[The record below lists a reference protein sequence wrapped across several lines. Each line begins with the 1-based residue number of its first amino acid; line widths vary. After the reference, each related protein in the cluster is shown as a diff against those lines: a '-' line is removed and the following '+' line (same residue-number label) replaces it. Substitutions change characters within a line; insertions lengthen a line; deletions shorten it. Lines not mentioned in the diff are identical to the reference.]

1 MSLTGRFNFRRTW
14 TGKIILQVEDERRS
28 LFGKGFRKRWR
39 DASVLDL
46 ASPALRRLIDL
57 RLKPQYVPDAP
68 VAVAPAEVE
77 AAPAVALEALA
88 TVPARADGPS
98 SGRIVTH

>member
-14 TGKIILQVEDERRS
+14 TGKIVLQVEDERRS

-39 DASVLDL
+39 DGSVLDL

-68 VAVAPAEVE
+68 AAVAPVEVE
-77 AAPAVALEALA
+77 APASALEALP
-88 TVPARADGPS
+88 TVPARADGQT

>member
-14 TGKIILQVEDERRS
+14 TGKIVLQVEDERRS
-28 LFGKGFRKRWR
+28 MFGKGFRKRWR

-46 ASPALRRLIDL
+46 AAPTLRRLIDL
-57 RLKPQYVPDAP
+57 RLKPQYLPDAP
-68 VAVAPAEVE
+68 GAVAPAEVE
-77 AAPAVALEALA
+77 DAAVPVDAMPAM
-88 TVPARADGPS
+88 PARVDGQT

>member
-14 TGKIILQVEDERRS
+14 TGKIVLQVEDERRS
-28 LFGKGFRKRWR
+28 MFGKGFRKRWR

-57 RLKPQYVPDAP
+57 RLKPQYVADAP
-68 VAVAPAEVE
+68 AAVAQVEVDAAAMPLDAMPAM
-77 AAPAVALEALA
+77 PAGV
-88 TVPARADGPS
+88 DGQT